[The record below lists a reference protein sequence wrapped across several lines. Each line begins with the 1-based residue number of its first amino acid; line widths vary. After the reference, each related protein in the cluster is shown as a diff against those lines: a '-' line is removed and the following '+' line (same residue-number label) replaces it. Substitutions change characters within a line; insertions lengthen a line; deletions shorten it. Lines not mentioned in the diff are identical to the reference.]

1 VISKLPGS
9 NVIKVFPQSGSQS
22 VSNVIVNPIHQ
33 GVRVP
38 SVNIV
43 QQQNINKGVQ
53 VVYRQS
59 STVRPV

>member
-1 VISKLPGS
+1 
-9 NVIKVFPQSGSQS
+9 VIKVFPQSGSQS